1 MADRSDMNIFVHQ
14 GSGRRMSRTA
24 LKNAAAIALF
34 CAVPFNVFAQTVPL
48 PVLPGAVQPGR
59 DRPAPQ
65 VPAQPDF
72 DFSIEAP
79 SRSPVTR
86 AVDQVQFTL
95 KDIQVS
101 GARTLPPQSL
111 RPLYEK
117 LLGKEVRLRD
127 ILDVA
132 DSIEQTYRNHGY
144 ILVRAYVPPQRVR
157 DGVFTIN
164 VVEGKIANVSVE
176 GGTPATQQKI
186 KAYLRP
192 SLNVAPL
199 PLATMERSLL
209 LSNDMPG
216 VGNATGVLKPAE
228 DIPGASDIVVSVNQ
242 PRIQGGLG
250 VDNRG
255 SRFSGLWTLNGDVQF
270 NSLFG
275 ADQLGA
281 MLTTS
286 PDATEQIAGQMR
298 YRRAIGDNGLIGS
311 LTGTITRGQPGST
324 LSAFGVITDSWA
336 VGPRLT
342 WPVIRTRA
350 KSLQLDAGFTAQ
362 EANIE
367 ILGSRLSHDVWRVF
381 DVSATYLFSNWLG
394 GAWLASGGV
403 AQGLPGLG
411 ATSNGSAQLSRRGG
425 HTDFTKLTGQV
436 RYSSILSDTFSL
448 QLTGQGQFSSAP
460 LINGELI
467 SFGGIGIGRGYD
479 PGGIVGDHGL
489 GGSAELRYDAPF
501 ANAYVLAL
509 QPYAYVDGG
518 QTWYIQRGAAI
529 DPTLTDQ
536 HITSLGGGIRMRLPY
551 SATLG
556 LEVAHTL
563 NAVAGSD
570 AGKRATKFFVTAG
583 KRF

>member
-1 MADRSDMNIFVHQ
+1 LTR
-14 GSGRRMSRTA
+14 
-24 LKNAAAIALF
+24 AAAAALF
-34 CAVPFNVFAQTVPL
+34 CFAPVAAFAQSVTL

-59 DRPAPQ
+59 DRPVPQAP
-65 VPAQPDF
+65 VQPDF

-117 LLGKEVRLRD
+117 LLGKQVRLRD
-127 ILDVA
+127 VLDVA
-132 DSIEQTYRNHGY
+132 DAIEQTYRNYGY

-164 VVEGKIANVSVE
+164 VVEGKVANASVE
-176 GGTPATQQKI
+176 GGTRATQEKI
-186 KAYLRP
+186 KAYLKP
-192 SLNVAPL
+192 SLDVAPL
-199 PLATMERSLL
+199 PLAAMERSLL

-216 VGNATGVLKPAE
+216 IGNATGVLKPSE
-228 DIPGASDIVVSVNQ
+228 NISGASDIVVAVDQ
-242 PRIQGGLG
+242 PRVQGGLG

-255 SRFSGLWTLNGDVQF
+255 SRYSGLWTLNGDIQF
-270 NSLFG
+270 NSIFG

-281 MLTTS
+281 IVTTS
-286 PDATEQIAGQMR
+286 PDASQQIAGQLR
-298 YRRAIGDNGLIGS
+298 YRSAIGNSGLVGS
-311 LTGTITRGQPGST
+311 LMGAVTHGQPGST

-336 VGPRLT
+336 VGPRLA

-350 KSLQLDAGFTAQ
+350 KTLQLEAGFTAQ
-362 EANIE
+362 QADID
-367 ILGSRLSHDVWRVF
+367 ILGSRLSHDEWRVF
-381 DVSATYLFSNWLG
+381 DLSATYLFSNWLG
-394 GAWLASGGV
+394 GAWLATGGV
-403 AQGLPGLG
+403 AQGLPVLG

-425 HTDFTKLTGQV
+425 YTDFTKTTGQL
-436 RYSSILSDTFSL
+436 RYSSILSDGFSL
-448 QLTGQGQFSSAP
+448 QLAGQGQFSFAP
-460 LINGELI
+460 LIIGELI
-467 SFGGIGIGRGYD
+467 SLGGVGIGRGYD

-489 GGSAELRYDAPF
+489 GGSAELRYDVPF
-501 ANAYVLAL
+501 ANSYLLAL

-518 QTWYIQRGAAI
+518 KTWYIQRGAAI
-529 DPTLTDQ
+529 DPALTDQ

-551 SATLG
+551 DATLG

-563 NAVAGSD
+563 NAVTGSD